1 MITDSE
7 TNLLYLANS
16 LRKEKY
22 SAFLDRFEKVLKK
35 YSINY
40 DFLPNTKDIWAKDY
54 MPIQISIDKF
64 VQFTYNPDYLQTAI
78 FRQTISP
85 VDSICKSI
93 SLTAYKSDIV
103 VDGGNVIRSQD
114 KVVMCD
120 KVFAENK
127 NIKEKDL
134 IQKLA
139 DTLEV
144 NKIIFVPWDS
154 NDFTG
159 HADGM
164 VRFVDNDTVFINDYS
179 KEKSFQKKIL
189 KALNSEKLD
198 SVSIPYNPYSNKT
211 ADQANGVYINFL
223 QMKDIVFVPTFGKPE
238 DSIALRQF
246 EKYFKTVVPVDS
258 NEIADEGGILN
269 CISWNIRT
277 DKK

>member
-7 TNLLYLANS
+7 TNFLYLADS

-22 SAFLDRFEKVLKK
+22 SPFLDRFEKTLNK
-35 YSINY
+35 YTINY
-40 DFLPNTKDIWAKDY
+40 DFLPDTKDIWAVDF
-54 MPIQISIDKF
+54 MPIQIRADKF
-64 VQFTYNPDYLQTAI
+64 VQFIYNPDYL
-78 FRQTISP
+78 RKEKKWRETISP

-93 SLTAYKSDIV
+93 SLTAYKSDIL
-103 VDGGNVIRSQD
+103 VDGGNVIRSQG

-120 KVFAENK
+120 KVFNENK

-134 IQKLA
+134 VKILS
-139 DTLEV
+139 DSLEV
-144 NKIIFVPWDS
+144 DKIIFLPWDS

-179 KEKSFQKKIL
+179 KEKTFQKKIL
-189 KALNSEKLD
+189 KTLDSAKLD

-211 ADQANGVYINFL
+211 ADQANGVYINYL
-223 QMKDIVFVPTFGKPE
+223 QMKDIVFVPTFGKKE
-238 DSIALRQF
+238 DDIALRQF
-246 EKYFKTVVPVDS
+246 EQYFKTVVPVDS

-269 CISWNIRT
+269 CISWNI
-277 DKK
+277 KKQ